1 VIVLALHPVSRV
13 KHVFRNKGAVIR
25 YNDLLRWKKLYKML
39 DQETNL
45 LSYENSGPFPKVT
58 SSVTRRGS

>member
-1 VIVLALHPVSRV
+1 MFSETKVRDS
-13 KHVFRNKGAVIR
+13 
-25 YNDLLRWKKLYKML
+25 DLLRWKKLYKML

-58 SSVTRRGS
+58 NSVMRRGS